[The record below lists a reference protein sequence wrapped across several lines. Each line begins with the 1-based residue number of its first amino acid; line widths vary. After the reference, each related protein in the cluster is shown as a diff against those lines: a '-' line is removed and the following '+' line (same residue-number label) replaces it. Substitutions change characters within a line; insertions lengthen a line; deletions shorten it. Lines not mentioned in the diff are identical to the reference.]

1 MAVLPKELIFM
12 TAVCDSV
19 KEVAVWAK
27 HANSKEV
34 CLPLK
39 DSGPPGSLQP
49 VLSSESSK
57 ASAICLAPVPV
68 TSKFPWLPSL
78 LLCPSG

>member
-1 MAVLPKELIFM
+1 MLRVSTSLKGSQEMAVLPKELIFM

-34 CLPLK
+34 CLPRK
-39 DSGPPGSLQP
+39 DSSPQGLCSQFCPLRAAKLPPS
-49 VLSSESSK
+49 V
-57 ASAICLAPVPV
+57 
-68 TSKFPWLPSL
+68 
-78 LLCPSG
+78 

>member
-27 HANSKEV
+27 HANSKEI
-34 CLPLK
+34 CLPLRTVAPRVFAAK
-39 DSGPPGSLQP
+39 
-49 VLSSESSK
+49 VLSSGSSE
-57 ASAICLAPVPV
+57 ASTICLAPILV
-68 TSKFPWLPSL
+68 TSKLPWLPGF